1 MNHALLV
8 ASVAGL
14 GTGPL
19 VARAA
24 RARPQMLAFID
35 GFVLVTIGGL
45 VLLDVIPH
53 ALQQRDLLA
62 GLFML
67 AGFALPNL
75 AERLFRFGVQQT
87 HTTVLVLALI
97 GVAIHSALDGSALAQ
112 SQANPSSLM
121 GYGVVLHQIPVSLMV
136 WWVLSDRPRVVPWIV
151 LSLMAL
157 TTVVGYIAEPTL
169 LAALPDHA
177 GVWFEAVVGGSLL
190 HVIAH
195 PAHSH
200 DHAHEHAH
208 ADGHGHSHE
217 HDHAHDH
224 AHSHAHDHAHS
235 HAHDHDRRPLDPID
249 AEHHDIRLDEATRVP
264 NGIGALLG
272 LGLLLLLHVSRR
284 TTADASLA
292 AVGTTFVE
300 LALESAPALLLAY
313 LMAGLVH
320 AFTTPGKLAWLN
332 RGSTL
337 RQGLSG
343 MALGLPLPI
352 CSCGVVPLYEGLVKQ
367 GVSTAAAV
375 AFLVATP
382 ELGIDA
388 VLLSLPLLGA
398 PFTLVRVTA
407 AAFVALLVALV
418 MARLA
423 VARPMP
429 RALPLAPTA
438 ITPTVQGRLRIAM
451 RSGFADMVDHTA
463 PWILVGLIL
472 AALIGPV
479 MEGSWMTR
487 LPAGTDVLLFAAI
500 GMPLYVCASA
510 STPLVAVLVA
520 AGVSPGAGLAL
531 LITGPATNMATI
543 GILSR
548 LHGSR
553 FAWAFALVM
562 IAAAIISGL
571 LVNALLPAASLPA
584 LSPIS
589 LDTTTWVE
597 LASVLALTALF
608 AASVLRRGA
617 RGFLGELRMSHG

>member
-1 MNHALLV
+1 MNHALLF
-8 ASVAGL
+8 ASITGL
-14 GTGPL
+14 ATGPL

-24 RARPQMLAFID
+24 KARPQMLAFID

-53 ALQQRDLLA
+53 ALEHRDLWA

-67 AGFALPNL
+67 LGFTLPNL

-87 HTTVLVLALI
+87 HTAVLLLALV

-112 SQANPSSLM
+112 SAANPSSLI
-121 GYGVVLHQIPVSLMV
+121 GYGVVLHQLPVSLMV
-136 WWVLSDRPRVVPWIV
+136 WWVLSDRPRAVTWFV

-157 TTVVGYIAEPTL
+157 TTVVGYFAEPTIF
-169 LAALPDHA
+169 AVLPDRA

-195 PAHSH
+195 PAHAH
-200 DHAHEHAH
+200 DEEHRHAGAP
-208 ADGHGHSHE
+208 ATA
-217 HDHAHDH
+217 HAHDH
-224 AHSHAHDHAHS
+224 GHAHDHH
-235 HAHDHDRRPLDPID
+235 HDHDHEHRAPDPVD
-249 AEHHDIRLDEATRVP
+249 AEHDEIRLDAQTRVP

-272 LGLLLLLHVSRR
+272 IALLVVLHISQNGHG
-284 TTADASLA
+284 DASLRTVWA
-292 AVGTTFVE
+292 TFE
-300 LALESAPALLLAY
+300 GLAMESAPALLVAY

-320 AFTTPGKLAWLN
+320 AFVAPGKLAWLN

-375 AFLVATP
+375 AFLIATP

-388 VLLSLPLLGA
+388 VLMSVPLLGA
-398 PFTLVRVTA
+398 PFTIVRVA
-407 AAFVALLVALV
+407 AAAVVALVVAMV

-423 VARPMP
+423 APRAAA
-429 RALPLAPTA
+429 RALPLAEAVVSPSLSSR
-438 ITPTVQGRLRIAM
+438 VQTAM
-451 RSGFADMVDHTA
+451 RTGFADMVDHTA
-463 PWILVGLIL
+463 PWILVGLII
-472 AALIGPV
+472 AALLGPL
-479 MEGSWMTR
+479 MQGSWMTR
-487 LPAGTDVLLFAAI
+487 LPAGVDVLLFAAI
-500 GMPLYVCASA
+500 GLPLYVCASA

-548 LHGSR
+548 LHGQR
-553 FAWAFALVM
+553 FAYAFAGAM
-562 IAAAIISGL
+562 IVAAVAIGL
-571 LVNALLPAASLPA
+571 LVNAVLPASSLPT
-584 LSPIS
+584 LSQAS
-589 LDTTTWVE
+589 LDTTSPLE
-597 LASVLALTALF
+597 LFSVLALAALY

-617 RGFLGELRMSHG
+617 RGFLGELRMSTA

>member
-1 MNHALLV
+1 MNHALLF
-8 ASVAGL
+8 ASMAGL

-24 RARPQMLAFID
+24 KARPQMLAFID

-53 ALQQRDLLA
+53 ALEHRDLWA

-67 AGFALPNL
+67 AGFTLPNL

-87 HTTVLVLALI
+87 HTAVLLLALV

-112 SQANPSSLM
+112 SAANPSSLI
-121 GYGVVLHQIPVSLMV
+121 GYGVVLHQLPVSLMV
-136 WWVLSDRPRVVPWIV
+136 WWVLSDRPRAVTWFV
-151 LSLMAL
+151 LTLMAF
-157 TTVVGYIAEPTL
+157 TTVVGYFAEPTI
-169 LAALPDHA
+169 LAVLPDRA

-200 DHAHEHAH
+200 AHDAEHGHAHN
-208 ADGHGHSHE
+208 
-217 HDHAHDH
+217 HAHDH
-224 AHSHAHDHAHS
+224 ASGHDHAHRTS
-235 HAHDHDRRPLDPID
+235 DPID
-249 AEHHDIRLDEATRVP
+249 AQHDEIRLDAETRVP

-272 LGLLLLLHVSRR
+272 IALLVVLHISRS
-284 TTADASLA
+284 AHGDASLRT
-292 AVGTTFVE
+292 VWTSFQG
-300 LALESAPALLLAY
+300 LALESAPALLVAY

-320 AFTTPGKLAWLN
+320 AFVAPGKLAWLN
-332 RGSTL
+332 RGSAL

-375 AFLVATP
+375 AFLIATP

-388 VLLSLPLLGA
+388 VLLSVPLLGA
-398 PFTLVRVTA
+398 PFTIVRVAGA
-407 AAFVALLVALV
+407 AAVALIVALV
-418 MARLA
+418 MARVS
-423 VARPMP
+423 VART
-429 RALPLAPTA
+429 RSRSLPIAELSV
-438 ITPTVQGRLRIAM
+438 TPTLRSRLQTAM
-451 RSGFADMVDHTA
+451 RTGFADMVDHTA
-463 PWILVGLIL
+463 PWILLGLII
-472 AALIGPV
+472 AALLGPL
-479 MEGSWMTR
+479 MQGSWMTR
-487 LPAGTDVLLFAAI
+487 LPAGVDVLLFAAI
-500 GMPLYVCASA
+500 GLPLYVCASA

-531 LITGPATNMATI
+531 LITGPATNVATI

-548 LHGSR
+548 LHGAR
-553 FAWAFALVM
+553 FAYVF
-562 IAAAIISGL
+562 AAAMIVAAIATGL
-571 LVNALLPAASLPA
+571 LVNAVLPAASMPT
-584 LSPIS
+584 LSQAS
-589 LDTTTWVE
+589 LDRTSPLE
-597 LASVLALTALF
+597 LFSVLALAALY

-617 RGFLGELRMSHG
+617 RGFLGELRMSHT

>member
-1 MNHALLV
+1 MTHVLLF
-8 ASVAGL
+8 ASLAGL

-19 VARAA
+19 FARASKA
-24 RARPQMLAFID
+24 QPRMLAFID

-53 ALQQRDLLA
+53 ALAQRDLWA

-67 AGFALPNL
+67 AGFTLPNL
-75 AERLFRFGVQQT
+75 AERLFRFGVHQT
-87 HTTVLVLALI
+87 HTAVLLVALV

-112 SQANPSSLM
+112 SAANPSSLI
-121 GYGVVLHQIPVSLMV
+121 GYGVVLHQLPVSLMV
-136 WWVLSDRPRVVPWIV
+136 WWVLSDRPRGVTWFT
-151 LSLMAL
+151 LSLMAV
-157 TTVVGYIAEPTL
+157 TTVIGYVAEPTII
-169 LAALPDHA
+169 AVLPDRA

-195 PAHSH
+195 PAHAH
-200 DHAHEHAH
+200 DDGHEHGH
-208 ADGHGHSHE
+208 THGH
-217 HDHAHDH
+217 DQG
-224 AHSHAHDHAHS
+224 
-235 HAHDHDRRPLDPID
+235 HDHDHGHAHTHRAPDPVD
-249 AEHHDIRLDEATRVP
+249 AEHHEIRLDAATRVP

-272 LGLLLLLHVSRR
+272 IALLVVLHLSRAGHGGVPLFDVWTSFQR
-284 TTADASLA
+284 
-292 AVGTTFVE
+292 
-300 LALESAPALLLAY
+300 LALESAPALLVAY

-320 AFTTPGKLAWLN
+320 AFVAPGKLAWLN
-332 RGSTL
+332 RGSSV

-375 AFLVATP
+375 AFLIATP

-388 VLLSLPLLGA
+388 VLMSVPLLGA
-398 PFTLVRVTA
+398 PFTIVRVA
-407 AAFVALLVALV
+407 AAASVALVVALV
-418 MARLA
+418 MARLSPA
-423 VARPMP
+423 HTGS
-429 RALPLAPTA
+429 RALPLAVA
-438 ITPTVQGRLRIAM
+438 DVATPTLPQRLRTAM

-463 PWILVGLIL
+463 PWILVGLII
-472 AALIGPV
+472 AALLGPL

-487 LPAGTDVLLFAAI
+487 LPAGVDVLLFAAI
-500 GMPLYVCASA
+500 GLPLYVCASA

-548 LHGSR
+548 LHGAR
-553 FAWAFALVM
+553 FAYVF
-562 IAAAIISGL
+562 AAAMIMAAITVGL
-571 LVNALLPAASLPA
+571 FVNAVLPAASMST
-584 LSPIS
+584 LSPAS
-589 LDTTTWVE
+589 LDRASPLERFAVIA
-597 LASVLALTALF
+597 LAILY

-617 RGFLGELRMSHG
+617 RGFLGELRMTPA

>member
-24 RARPQMLAFID
+24 KARPQMLAFID

-121 GYGVVLHQIPVSLMV
+121 GYGVVLHQVPVSLMV

-200 DHAHEHAH
+200 DH
-208 ADGHGHSHE
+208 
-217 HDHAHDH
+217 DHAHDH
-224 AHSHAHDHAHS
+224 AHG

-249 AEHHDIRLDEATRVP
+249 AEHHDIRLNDATRVP

-292 AVGTTFVE
+292 TVGTTFVE

-438 ITPTVQGRLRIAM
+438 ITPTLQGRLRIAM

-562 IAAAIISGL
+562 IAAAILSGL
-571 LVNALLPAASLPA
+571 LVNALLPASSLPA
-584 LSPIS
+584 LSPVS

-597 LASVLALTALF
+597 IASVLALTALF

>member
-136 WWVLSDRPRVVPWIV
+136 
-151 LSLMAL
+151 SLMAL
-157 TTVVGYIAEPTL
+157 TTVVGYLAEPTL

-429 RALPLAPTA
+429 RTLPLAPTA

>member
-1 MNHALLV
+1 MNHALLF
-8 ASVAGL
+8 ASMAGL

-24 RARPQMLAFID
+24 KARPQMLAFID

-53 ALQQRDLLA
+53 ALEHRDLWA

-67 AGFALPNL
+67 VGFTLPNL

-87 HTTVLVLALI
+87 HTAVLLLALV

-112 SQANPSSLM
+112 SDANPSSLI
-121 GYGVVLHQIPVSLMV
+121 GYGVVLHQLPVSLMV
-136 WWVLSDRPRVVPWIV
+136 WWVLSDRPRSVTWFV

-157 TTVVGYIAEPTL
+157 TTVLGYFAEPTIF
-169 LAALPDHA
+169 AVLPDRA

-200 DHAHEHAH
+200 AH
-208 ADGHGHSHE
+208 DDE
-217 HDHAHDH
+217 HDHAH
-224 AHSHAHDHAHS
+224 APATAPAHDHG
-235 HAHDHDRRPLDPID
+235 HDHDH
-249 AEHHDIRLDEATRVP
+249 EHHHDHRHAHRTPDPVDAAHDEIQLDAQTRVP

-272 LGLLLLLHVSRR
+272 VALLVVLHISQNGHG
-284 TTADASLA
+284 DASLRT
-292 AVGTTFVE
+292 VWTTFQG
-300 LALESAPALLLAY
+300 LAMESAPALLVAY

-320 AFTTPGKLAWLN
+320 AFVAPGKLAWLN

-375 AFLVATP
+375 AFLIATP

-388 VLLSLPLLGA
+388 VLMSVPLLGA
-398 PFTLVRVTA
+398 PFTVVRVA
-407 AAFVALLVALV
+407 AAATVALVVALV

-423 VARPMP
+423 AP
-429 RALPLAPTA
+429 RAAVRSLPLVEAVVSPSMRRR
-438 ITPTVQGRLRIAM
+438 VQTAM
-451 RSGFADMVDHTA
+451 RTGFSDMVDHTA
-463 PWILVGLIL
+463 PWILVGLII
-472 AALIGPV
+472 AALLGPL
-479 MEGSWMTR
+479 MQGSWMTR
-487 LPAGTDVLLFAAI
+487 LPGGVDVLLFAAI
-500 GMPLYVCASA
+500 GLPLYVCASA

-531 LITGPATNMATI
+531 LITGPATNMATV

-548 LHGSR
+548 LHGQR
-553 FAWAFALVM
+553 FAYVF
-562 IAAAIISGL
+562 AAAMIVAAVAIGL
-571 LVNALLPAASLPA
+571 LVNVVLPAASLPT
-584 LSPIS
+584 LSQAS
-589 LDTTTWVE
+589 LETTTSLE
-597 LASVLALTALF
+597 LFSVLALAALY

-617 RGFLGELRMSHG
+617 RGFLGELRMAHA

>member
-1 MNHALLV
+1 MNHALLF
-8 ASVAGL
+8 ASMAGL

-24 RARPQMLAFID
+24 KARPQMLAFID

-53 ALQQRDLLA
+53 AIAHRDLWA

-67 AGFALPNL
+67 AGFTLPNL

-87 HTTVLVLALI
+87 HTAVLLLALV

-112 SQANPSSLM
+112 SAATPSSLI
-121 GYGVVLHQIPVSLMV
+121 GYGVVLHQLPVSLMV
-136 WWVLSDRPRVVPWIV
+136 WWVLSDRPRSVTWFV
-151 LSLMAL
+151 LLLMAV
-157 TTVVGYIAEPTL
+157 TTVVGYFAEPTIF
-169 LAALPDHA
+169 AVLPDRA

-195 PAHSH
+195 PAHAHDHEHGHSHAPAHAHEHGHDHGHEHGH
-200 DHAHEHAH
+200 DHAHRAPD
-208 ADGHGHSHE
+208 AV
-217 HDHAHDH
+217 
-224 AHSHAHDHAHS
+224 
-235 HAHDHDRRPLDPID
+235 D
-249 AEHHDIRLDEATRVP
+249 AEHHEIRLDAATRLP

-272 LGLLLLLHVSRR
+272 IALLVVLHLSQTDLG
-284 TTADASLA
+284 DAPLS
-292 AVGTTFVE
+292 AVWTSFAG
-300 LALESAPALLLAY
+300 LALESAPALLVAY

-320 AFTTPGKLAWLN
+320 VFVAPGKLAWLN
-332 RGSTL
+332 RGSAV

-375 AFLVATP
+375 AFLIATP

-388 VLLSLPLLGA
+388 VLLSVPLLGA
-398 PFTLVRVTA
+398 PFTIVRVA
-407 AAFVALLVALV
+407 AAATVALVVALV
-418 MARLA
+418 MARLSPSRA
-423 VARPMP
+423 AART
-429 RALPLAPTA
+429 LPLAVADVAVAPL
-438 ITPTVQGRLRIAM
+438 GRRLQTAM
-451 RSGFADMVDHTA
+451 RSGFGDMIDHTA
-463 PWILVGLIL
+463 PWILVGLII
-472 AALIGPV
+472 AALLGPI
-479 MEGSWMTR
+479 MDGSWMTR
-487 LPAGTDVLLFAAI
+487 LPAGVDVLLFAAI
-500 GMPLYVCASA
+500 GLPLYVCASA

-548 LHGSR
+548 LHGAR
-553 FAWAFALVM
+553 FAYAFTAAM
-562 IAAAIISGL
+562 IVAAITAGL
-571 LVNALLPAASLPA
+571 LVNAALPAASMPT
-584 LSPIS
+584 LSPSS
-589 LDTTTWVE
+589 LERTSPLE
-597 LASVLALTALF
+597 LFSVIALAALY

-617 RGFLGELRMSHG
+617 RGFLGELRMSPV

>member
-24 RARPQMLAFID
+24 KARPQMLAFID

-112 SQANPSSLM
+112 SQANQSSLM
-121 GYGVVLHQIPVSLMV
+121 GYGVVLHQVPVSLMV

-200 DHAHEHAH
+200 DH
-208 ADGHGHSHE
+208 
-217 HDHAHDH
+217 DHAHDH
-224 AHSHAHDHAHS
+224 AHADDHGHSHAHSHS
-235 HAHDHDRRPLDPID
+235 HDHAHDHDRRPLDPID
-249 AEHHDIRLDEATRVP
+249 AEHHDIRLNDATRVP

-313 LMAGLVH
+313 LVAGLVH

-438 ITPTVQGRLRIAM
+438 ITPTLQGRLRIAM

-571 LVNALLPAASLPA
+571 LVNALLPASSLPA
-584 LSPIS
+584 LSPVS

-597 LASVLALTALF
+597 IASVLALTALF

>member
-14 GTGPL
+14 VTGPL

-24 RARPQMLAFID
+24 KARPQMLAFID

-87 HTTVLVLALI
+87 HTTVLVLALV

-121 GYGVVLHQIPVSLMV
+121 GYGVVLHQVPVSLMV

-200 DHAHEHAH
+200 DHDHDHAHAHEHA
-208 ADGHGHSHE
+208 DDHG
-217 HDHAHDH
+217 
-224 AHSHAHDHAHS
+224 HSHAHDHAH
-235 HAHDHDRRPLDPID
+235 AHDRRPLDPID
-249 AEHHDIRLDEATRVP
+249 AEHHDIRLNDATRVP

-313 LMAGLVH
+313 LVAGLVH

-438 ITPTVQGRLRIAM
+438 ITPTVQGRLRVAM

-463 PWILVGLIL
+463 PWILVGLMI

-487 LPAGTDVLLFAAI
+487 LPAGADVLLFAAI

-562 IAAAIISGL
+562 IAAAILSGL

-584 LSPIS
+584 LSPVS

>member
-24 RARPQMLAFID
+24 KARPQMLAFID

-112 SQANPSSLM
+112 SQANQSSLM
-121 GYGVVLHQIPVSLMV
+121 GYGVVLHQVPVSLMV

-200 DHAHEHAH
+200 DH
-208 ADGHGHSHE
+208 
-217 HDHAHDH
+217 DHAHDH
-224 AHSHAHDHAHS
+224 AHADDHGHSHAHSHS
-235 HAHDHDRRPLDPID
+235 HDHAHDHDRRPLDPID
-249 AEHHDIRLDEATRVP
+249 AEHHDIRLNDATRVP

-313 LMAGLVH
+313 LVAGLVH

-438 ITPTVQGRLRIAM
+438 ITPTLQGRLRIAM

-562 IAAAIISGL
+562 IAAAILSGL

-584 LSPIS
+584 LSPVS

>member
-1 MNHALLV
+1 MNHALLF
-8 ASVAGL
+8 ASMAGL

-24 RARPQMLAFID
+24 KARPQMLAFID

-53 ALQQRDLLA
+53 ALEHRDLWA

-67 AGFALPNL
+67 VGFTLPNL

-87 HTTVLVLALI
+87 HTAVLLLALV

-112 SQANPSSLM
+112 SDANPSSLI
-121 GYGVVLHQIPVSLMV
+121 GYGVVLHQLPVSLMV
-136 WWVLSDRPRVVPWIV
+136 WWVLSDRPRAVTWFV

-157 TTVVGYIAEPTL
+157 TTLVGYFAEPTIF
-169 LAALPDHA
+169 AVLPDRA

-200 DHAHEHAH
+200 A
-208 ADGHGHSHE
+208 
-217 HDHAHDH
+217 HDHAHDEAHGH
-224 AHSHAHDHAHS
+224 ARAPAPAHAHDHG
-235 HAHDHDRRPLDPID
+235 HDHDHDHDHRSPDPVD
-249 AEHHDIRLDEATRVP
+249 AEHDEIRLDAQTRVP

-272 LGLLLLLHVSRR
+272 IALLVVLHMSQNGHG
-284 TTADASLA
+284 DASLRTVWA
-292 AVGTTFVE
+292 SFEG
-300 LALESAPALLLAY
+300 LAMESAPALLVAY

-320 AFTTPGKLAWLN
+320 AFVAPGKLAWLN
-332 RGSTL
+332 RGSSV

-375 AFLVATP
+375 AFLIATP

-388 VLLSLPLLGA
+388 VLMSVPLLGA
-398 PFTLVRVTA
+398 PFTIVRVA
-407 AAFVALLVALV
+407 AAATVALVVALV

-423 VARPMP
+423 APRAAV
-429 RALPLAPTA
+429 RALPLAEPVVT
-438 ITPTVQGRLRIAM
+438 TSMSSRLQTAM
-451 RSGFADMVDHTA
+451 RTGFADMVDHTA
-463 PWILVGLIL
+463 PWILVGLII
-472 AALIGPV
+472 AALLGPL
-479 MEGSWMTR
+479 MQGSWMTR
-487 LPAGTDVLLFAAI
+487 LPGGVDVLLFAAI
-500 GMPLYVCASA
+500 GLPLYVCASA

-548 LHGSR
+548 LHGQR
-553 FAWAFALVM
+553 FAYTFAGAM
-562 IAAAIISGL
+562 IVAAVVIGL
-571 LVNALLPAASLPA
+571 LVNAVLPAASLPT
-584 LSPIS
+584 LSQAS
-589 LDTTTWVE
+589 LETTSPLE
-597 LASVLALTALF
+597 LFSVLALAALY

-617 RGFLGELRMSHG
+617 RGFLGELRMSHA

>member
-24 RARPQMLAFID
+24 KARPQMLAFID

-121 GYGVVLHQIPVSLMV
+121 GYGVVLHQVPVSLMV

-200 DHAHEHAH
+200 DH
-208 ADGHGHSHE
+208 
-217 HDHAHDH
+217 DHAHDH
-224 AHSHAHDHAHS
+224 AHG

-249 AEHHDIRLDEATRVP
+249 AEHHDIRLNDATRVP

-292 AVGTTFVE
+292 TVGTTFVE

-438 ITPTVQGRLRIAM
+438 ITPTLQGRLRVAM

-562 IAAAIISGL
+562 IAAAILSGL
-571 LVNALLPAASLPA
+571 LVNALLPASSLPA
-584 LSPIS
+584 LSPVS

-597 LASVLALTALF
+597 IASVLALTALF